1 MHILLL
7 TQVLP
12 YPPDSGPKI
21 KTLNVLKYLA
31 QRHTVTLISFVRGDQ
46 TAEAEALRRYCAEV
60 HTVPITRRVLDDAL
74 ALGHSLLT
82 GQPWMMTR
90 DDRAAMR
97 RLVDDVAA
105 RTRFEV
111 VHADQ
116 LNMAQY
122 ARRVPGAARL
132 LDAHNALWVLYQRL
146 EKTMPLGP
154 RKALLMRDWRLLKTY
169 EGAVVRDFE
178 GVLAVSEEDR
188 LALQQAANTTKAISV
203 IPIAVD
209 TDDLPVLTR
218 HPQGDRL
225 VHVGTMY
232 WPPNIDG
239 IHWFLEAV
247 YPHIRTCRPQV
258 MFDVVGS
265 RPPESLTRLSAP
277 AHGLNVTGYVPDT
290 RPYLQQAGVYVVPL
304 RAGGGMRVKI
314 LEALAHGMPLV
325 TTSLGCEGIALRH
338 GEHALIADDP
348 RDFAQAVLSLL
359 ADPAQAATL
368 GRNGRHLIETTYDY
382 RQAYR
387 PLDDLLAAITPHPP
401 PPTNH

>member
-1 MHILLL
+1 MRILLL

-21 KTLNVLKYLA
+21 KTFNVLKYLA
-31 QRHTVTLISFVRGDQ
+31 RQHTVTLVSFVRGDQ
-46 TAEAEALRRYCAEV
+46 SAAATALRRYCAEV
-60 HTVPITRRVLDDAL
+60 HTVPITRRLADDAL
-74 ALGHSLLT
+74 ALAHSLVT

-97 RLVDDVAA
+97 HTLAQVTAHA
-105 RTRFEV
+105 RFDV

-146 EKTMPLGP
+146 EKTMRPGL
-154 RKALLMRDWRLLKTY
+154 RQALLRRDWRLLKQY
-169 EGAVVRDFE
+169 EGAVVRDFA

-188 LALQQAANTTKAISV
+188 AALLEAAGAPRPITV

-209 TDDLPVLTR
+209 TDDLPLLTR

-225 VHVGTMY
+225 VHIGTMY

-239 IHWFLEAV
+239 IHWFIEAV
-247 YPHIRTCRPQV
+247 YPHIRAYRPQV
-258 MFDVVGS
+258 MLDVVGA

-277 AHGLNVTGYVPDT
+277 ANGLNVTGYVPET
-290 RPYLQQAGVYVVPL
+290 RPYLQNAGVYIVPL

-325 TTSLGCEGIALRH
+325 TTTLGAEGIALKH

-348 RDFAQAVLSLL
+348 RDFAAAVLRLL
-359 ADPAQAATL
+359 ADPDYADTL
-368 GRNGRHLIETTYDY
+368 GRNGRRLIETTYDY
-382 RQAYR
+382 RQACQ
-387 PLDDLLAAITPHPP
+387 PLDTLLAAITAPMPP
-401 PPTNH
+401 AH